1 MNFKEKYRAEM
12 QQIRPD
18 AHLIAATGQKLAAKK
33 QNAAKTKRLKNSALV
48 LACLTLAL
56 SLPFLGQPQT
66 PEQPVNQ
73 RSADGPALL
82 FAPAAGESD
91 GESTTD
97 GLCALPTLSGRAMLN
112 ADCSPNQPE
121 TVITLT
127 AEEVTNMTACAAYL
141 PPHLPEDMQLET
153 ATLHLSPGVPD
164 TAALS
169 DTNAPLGTLLLNYT
183 DGAYNYLTLR
193 ISPYTA
199 ANEPRLA
206 EADRPETWDE
216 SLYGLP
222 FSETIPS
229 DMWQQVTDPIFPA
242 EDFTAE
248 ILQQLAGDSDQ
259 NAKYVRF
266 GLKAG
271 DMLLEYTAH
280 TPDIDGVWQAVS
292 ETPGLK

>member
-12 QQIRPD
+12 QHIRPD
-18 AHLIAATGQKLAAKK
+18 AQLIAATGQKLAAKK
-33 QNAAKTKRLKNSALV
+33 QNTAKTKRLKNSALV

-56 SLPFLGQPQT
+56 SLPFLSQQQT
-66 PEQPVNQ
+66 TPSPTANQ
-73 RSADGPALL
+73 RQADAPALL
-82 FAPAAGESD
+82 FAPADGGENISY
-91 GESTTD
+91 GQN
-97 GLCALPTLSGRAMLN
+97 ALPTLAGRS
-112 ADCSPNQPE
+112 ADCAPKQAE

-127 AEEVTNMTACAAYL
+127 AEEVAKMTACAAYL
-141 PPHLPEDMQLET
+141 PPTLPENMQLET
-153 ATLHLSPGVPD
+153 ATLHLAEGVPD
-164 TAALS
+164 TAALN
-169 DTNAPLGTLLLNYT
+169 DTGAITGTLLLNYT

-199 ANEPRLA
+199 ADEPRLA

-216 SLYGLP
+216 SLYSLP
-222 FSETIPS
+222 LSASIPE
-229 DMWQQVTDPIFPA
+229 DMWQQVMNPIFPA
-242 EDFTAE
+242 EEFTAE
-248 ILQQLAGDSDQ
+248 ILQRLAGDSDQ

-292 ETPGLK
+292 ETPGLQ

>member
-12 QQIRPD
+12 QHIRPD
-18 AHLIAATGQKLAAKK
+18 AQLIAATGQKLAAKK
-33 QNAAKTKRLKNSALV
+33 QNAAKNKRLKNSALV

-56 SLPFLGQPQT
+56 SLPFLNQT
-66 PEQPVNQ
+66 QTEPEPVSKRQ
-73 RSADGPALL
+73 ADALALL
-82 FAPAAGESD
+82 FAPADGGENISY
-91 GESTTD
+91 GQN
-97 GLCALPTLSGRAMLN
+97 ALPTLADRS
-112 ADCSPNQPE
+112 ADCAPKQAG
-121 TVITLT
+121 TAITLT
-127 AEEVTNMTACAAYL
+127 AEEVANMTACAAYL
-141 PPHLPEDMQLET
+141 PPTLPEDMQLET
-153 ATLHLSPGVPD
+153 ATLHLPQGVPD

-169 DTNAPLGTLLLNYT
+169 DTDALHGTLLLNYT

-199 ANEPRLA
+199 ADEPRLA
-206 EADRPETWDE
+206 EADRPETWNE

-222 FSETIPS
+222 FSETIPE

-242 EDFTAE
+242 EDFTE
-248 ILQQLAGDSDQ
+248 DILQQLAGASDQ

-280 TPDIDGVWQAVS
+280 TSDIDGVWQAIS
-292 ETPGLK
+292 ETPGLQ